1 MLNVLTLLI
10 STLLSVQNCPLVP
23 NPMFSEAVG
32 ETFTLHQ
39 DVRIIYDKEFRSSA
53 EFLQGE
59 LHRYLDVT
67 SILADVHPDRASEG
81 IVLRVGSCSTNPE
94 HYSIDMNSECVVIE
108 AATESGFI
116 NGMMSF
122 IQLARLSQCKDCKIV
137 MDCWK
142 IRDEPRYEWRG
153 FMLDEARH
161 FFGKEKVK
169 QLLDWMS
176 FYHLNKFHWHLSDTQ
191 GWRIVINK
199 YPRLANVGGIGECGN
214 PDAPAKFYTQD
225 DIREIVSYASARSI
239 EIIPEI
245 DMPGHASAAVRAYP
259 EYNGGGKKS
268 NPTYTF
274 NPAKDETYSFLSD
287 ILSEVDVLFPSQIIH
302 IGGDEVDSAHPA
314 WEINPDIQNLRKS
327 EGLETLKDVETYFC
341 CRIADSLYKR
351 NNKVAVWDE
360 MADSELDRE
369 RTIMFFWRPQET
381 EQLQKALD
389 KGYPVVFCPDTPM
402 YFNYANDTTQVHGV
416 PWKKLGPNYYWQ
428 VYDFECTAYDVK
440 YPADSRILG
449 VQANLWTERVWT
461 GNRLDYLLFPR
472 IAALAETA
480 WTAKENKNLD
490 DFNDRLVMQFELYRK
505 DEVYFYNPFDK
516 SEIGEP
522 VK

>member
-1 MLNVLTLLI
+1 MLNVLTLLL

-23 NPMFSEAVG
+23 KPMFSEAVG
-32 ETFTLHQ
+32 ETFTLPH
-39 DVRIIYDKEFRSSA
+39 DVRIAYDEECESCA
-53 EFLQGE
+53 ELLQGE
-59 LHRYLDVT
+59 LLRYFGVT
-67 SILADVHPDRASEG
+67 SILTASEKGKDG
-81 IVLRVGSCSTNPE
+81 ILLRMKSRKSRQE
-94 HYSIDMNSECVVIE
+94 QYSIDMNSECVIIE
-108 AATESGFI
+108 AGSKSGFI
-116 NGMMSF
+116 NGIMSF
-122 IQLARLSQCKDCKIV
+122 VQLARLSQGMDGKIV

-161 FFGKEKVK
+161 FFGKEKVR
-169 QLLDWMS
+169 QILDWMS
-176 FYHLNKFHWHLSDTQ
+176 LYRMNRFHWHLSDTQ
-191 GWRIVINK
+191 GWRIDIKK
-199 YPRLANVGGIGECGN
+199 YPRLAVVGGIGEVGN
-214 PDAPAKFYTQD
+214 PNAPAQYYTQE
-225 DIREIVSYASARSI
+225 DIREIVAYAKARNI

-259 EYNGGGKKS
+259 EYRGGGKKS
-268 NPTYTF
+268 RPDYTF
-274 NPAKDETYSFLSD
+274 NPGKEETYSFLNG
-287 ILSEVDVLFPSQIIH
+287 ILSEIDALFPSQIIH

-341 CRIADSLYKR
+341 TRMADSLYAR
-351 NNKVAVWDE
+351 NNTVAVWDE

-369 RTIMFFWRPQET
+369 RTIMFFWRPKET

-416 PWKKLGPNYYWQ
+416 PWQKLGPNYYWQ
-428 VYDFECTAYDVK
+428 VYNFECTGYDVK

-461 GNRLDYLLFPR
+461 GDRLDYLLFPR

-490 DFNDRLVMQFELYRK
+490 DFNARLLKQFELYRR
-505 DEVYFYNPFDK
+505 DNVYFCNPFDR
-516 SEIGEP
+516 SETGEP
-522 VK
+522 IR